1 MFALNVRIECL
12 RSITVRFMLESCSN
26 KLKQIKIA
34 SSAKER
40 KKLFEDKL
48 QTMKQISSTKNLECL
63 QAQLLQHL
71 RALVRRPHAA
81 LPQLF

>member
-1 MFALNVRIECL
+1 
-12 RSITVRFMLESCSN
+12 MLESCSN

-40 KKLFEDKL
+40 KNYLRIL
-48 QTMKQISSTKNLECL
+48 QTIKQISSTKNLECL